1 MDIVDFFASLCLDYG
16 LSSVCALGCVL
27 FHESF
32 VSIFLGCLHVERER
46 CLIFC
51 MLGFRVFS
59 GVKTHYC
66 IFFLAF
72 MRRGFSFKVHIS
84 S

>member
-1 MDIVDFFASLCLDYG
+1 MDIVDFFASLCLDSG

-32 VSIFLGCLHVERER
+32 VFVFLGCLHVERER

-51 MLGFRVFS
+51 MLGFRVYS
-59 GVKTHYC
+59 RVRTHY
-66 IFFLAF
+66 IHVKGFRFQSTHWRLA
-72 MRRGFSFKVHIS
+72 G
-84 S
+84 